1 MQEKSFKRRAMKKL
15 GFFLLFLPLWVAA
28 QDFEYWG
35 VRAAY
40 THTNRSH
47 NLGFVGASLN
57 TEYNWV
63 SRSLYAGVHLG
74 AQNTLAEDGR
84 KQSKMEIVP
93 EGGYEFNLIILG
105 LGASLNT
112 HAFQPRVGL
121 SFFNIYQTYVGYSI
135 PFRRDT
141 VFKGLT
147 FTLVL
152 NFSNAES
159 SDDLRLW

>member
-1 MQEKSFKRRAMKKL
+1 MRGLF
-15 GFFLLFLPLWVAA
+15 FFLAFLPLWVGA
-28 QDFEYWG
+28 QGFDDFEYWG
-35 VRAAY
+35 VRGAF
-40 THTNRSH
+40 THTNSSH

-57 TEYNWV
+57 TEYNRV
-63 SRSLYAGVHLG
+63 TRSLYAGVHLG
-74 AQNTLAEDGR
+74 SQNTLTEQGR

-93 EGGYEFNLIILG
+93 EIGYEFSLIFLG

-112 HAFQPRVGL
+112 HALQPRIGL
-121 SFFNIYQTYVGYSI
+121 SFFNIHQAYVGYSI

>member
-1 MQEKSFKRRAMKKL
+1 MRKL
-15 GFFLLFLPLWVAA
+15 FFFLLFLPLWVGA

-35 VRAAY
+35 GRAAF

-47 NLGFVGASLN
+47 NLGFVGVSLN

-74 AQNTLAEDGR
+74 SQNSLTEDGR

-93 EGGYEFNLIILG
+93 EIGYECNLIILG

-112 HAFQPRVGL
+112 HAIQPRIGF
-121 SFFNIYQTYVGYSI
+121 SFFNIHQAYVGYSI
-135 PFRRDT
+135 PFRRDA

-152 NFSNAES
+152 NLSNAES
-159 SDDLRLW
+159 SNDLRLW

>member
-1 MQEKSFKRRAMKKL
+1 MRKL
-15 GFFLLFLPLWVAA
+15 LFFLLFFPLWGVA
-28 QDFEYWG
+28 QEFEYWG
-35 VRAAY
+35 MRGAF
-40 THTNRSH
+40 THTNYSH
-47 NLGFVGASLN
+47 NLGFIGASLN

-74 AQNTLAEDGR
+74 TQNTFTEDGR

-93 EGGYEFNLIILG
+93 EIGYECSLIFLG
-105 LGASLNT
+105 LGASINT
-112 HAFQPRVGL
+112 HALHPRVGL
-121 SFFNIYQTYVGYSI
+121 SFFNIHQAYVGYLI
-135 PFRRDT
+135 PFREDA

-152 NFSNAES
+152 NLSNAES

>member
-1 MQEKSFKRRAMKKL
+1 MRSLF
-15 GFFLLFLPLWVAA
+15 FFLLFLPLWVGA
-28 QDFEYWG
+28 QDFEDFGDFEYWG
-35 VRAAY
+35 IRAAF

-63 SRSLYAGVHLG
+63 TRSLYAGVHLG
-74 AQNTLAEDGR
+74 SQNTLTEQGR

-93 EGGYEFNLIILG
+93 EIGYEFSLIFLG

-112 HAFQPRVGL
+112 HALQPRVGL
-121 SFFNIYQTYVGYSI
+121 SFFNIHQAYVGYSI

>member
-1 MQEKSFKRRAMKKL
+1 MRGLF
-15 GFFLLFLPLWVAA
+15 FFLLFLPLGAGA
-28 QDFEYWG
+28 QDFEDFEYWG
-35 VRAAY
+35 IRAAF

-47 NLGFVGASLN
+47 NLGFAGVSLN

-63 SRSLYAGVHLG
+63 TRSLYAGVHLG
-74 AQNTLAEDGR
+74 SQNTFTDEGR

-93 EGGYEFNLIILG
+93 EIGYEFSLILLG
-105 LGASLNT
+105 MGVSLNT
-112 HAFQPRVGL
+112 HALQPRIGL
-121 SFFNIYQTYVGYSI
+121 SFFNIHQAYVGYSI